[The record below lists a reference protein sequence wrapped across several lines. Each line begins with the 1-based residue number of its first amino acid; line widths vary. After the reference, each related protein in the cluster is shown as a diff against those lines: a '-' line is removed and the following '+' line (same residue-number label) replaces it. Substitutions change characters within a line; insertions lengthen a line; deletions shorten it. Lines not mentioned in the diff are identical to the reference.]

1 MCSRVTTADP
11 SDPMAGNHAYVFE
24 YNQRRNRRAIGHDET
39 FEYRGY
45 TFKVEISRDDDM
57 GAPWE
62 EHDGHG
68 TVSKWR
74 HSDKIGA
81 DKAPGERVLHRDR
94 NSYRL
99 YDFAGAVALAKK
111 DGWGCQH
118 SYSYNLGAR
127 VFVSG
132 HRTAGELAQCAA
144 ETDFDRLRRWCQD
157 DWYWCTILVR
167 LIEFDED
174 DNETETDEYETLS
187 GIESD
192 AGAYFDD
199 VARELADQIIDR
211 IEVESPDVQLSE
223 N

>member
-1 MCSRVTTADP
+1 MCARVTTADP
-11 SDPMAGNHAYVFE
+11 ADPMASNHAYVFE
-24 YNQRRNRRAIGHDET
+24 YNQRRDRRALSSGDT
-39 FEYRGY
+39 FERKGY
-45 TFKVEISRDDDM
+45 TFKVTLERDDCL

-74 HSDKIGA
+74 TSHKVGA

-99 YDFAGAVALAKK
+99 YDFAGAVETARK
-111 DGWGCQH
+111 DGWGCKH
-118 SYSYNLGAR
+118 SYSYDLGAR

-132 HRTAGELAQCAA
+132 HRTAGELAHCAA
-144 ETDFDRLRRWCQD
+144 ECDYDRLRRWCQD
-157 DWYWCTILVR
+157 DWYWCTIVVT

-174 DNETETDEYETLS
+174 DREVETDETETL
-187 GIESD
+187 GGVESD
-192 AGAYFDD
+192 SGAYLTST
-199 VARELADQIIDR
+199 AHELADEIISR
-211 IEVESPDVQLSE
+211 LEVEDPDVVRSE